1 MHSRAIEP
9 ADQLPE
15 VTEMN
20 EQRRTAER
28 SAERGH
34 VLTRRELVKAG
45 AAGAILLGSG
55 GLLRAGAAHGA
66 TSSARKGGVLHV
78 GIAGG
83 GPTDNFDAALIN
95 GPSAT
100 TRGQVFYETLVWLD

>member
-1 MHSRAIEP
+1 MDEERQVVERA
-9 ADQLPE
+9 
-15 VTEMN
+15 
-20 EQRRTAER
+20 AER
-28 SAERGH
+28 ERGR
-34 VLTRRELVKAG
+34 TRRDVVKAG
-45 AAGAILLGSG
+45 AAGAILLGGG
-55 GLLRAGAAHGA
+55 GLYRAGDALGAAA
-66 TSSARKGGVLHV
+66 QAASRTKTGGVLHV